1 MPADSIRRK
10 DIASHLLAQ
19 LEDRPGIARNAYV
32 ATSAVHRW
40 AMKRGLVE
48 DNPATKIA
56 APKPKARDR
65 VLSHDEIRLL
75 WHATDDLGAYGRIF
89 RLLLPR
95 RSPQRIV
102 TTRSVPISLVS
113 SLRG

>member
-19 LEDRPGIARNAYV
+19 LEDRPGIARNTYV
-32 ATSAVHRW
+32 ATS

-65 VLSHDEIRLL
+65 VPSHDEIRLL